1 MAARKYD
8 YYVDVYPKKVTETKS
23 SSFFRMRS
31 KKKTTVSKEPE
42 LRIEAFD
49 RADANKQKENIEKTG
64 AKAKVEKILGPERT
78 VTAVQRITGSLRA
91 EKDINH
97 DELRKNINNT
107 LPSSAAIVPKVPTEE
122 IFKESPPQ
130 VETTE
135 EEDN

>member
-122 IFKESPPQ
+122 IFRESPPR
-130 VETTE
+130 VETKE

>member
-8 YYVDVYPKKVTETKS
+8 YYVDIYPKKVTETKS

-97 DELRKNINNT
+97 DELRKNINKT
-107 LPSSAAIVPKVPTEE
+107 LPSSAAIVPTVPTEE
-122 IFKESPPQ
+122 IYKESPPQ

-135 EEDN
+135 EEQE

>member
-122 IFKESPPQ
+122 IFKESAPQ

-135 EEDN
+135 EEQE